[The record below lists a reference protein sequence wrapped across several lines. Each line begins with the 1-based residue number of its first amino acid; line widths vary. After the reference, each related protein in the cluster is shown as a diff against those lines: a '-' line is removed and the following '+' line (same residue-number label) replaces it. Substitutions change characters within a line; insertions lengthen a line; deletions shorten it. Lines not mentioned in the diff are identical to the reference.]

1 MSYICGEQTKTY
13 IMKYFRTLLSE
24 KNISLDTVLEV
35 EGAEWGMNIIPVECV
50 VEFMEN
56 ADRATQ
62 TKMRNTLIKIDFQNG
77 DVLDFITYIAKFIAK

>member
-1 MSYICGEQTKTY
+1 MN
-13 IMKYFRTLLSE
+13 YFRRLLSE

-35 EGAEWGMNIIPVECV
+35 EGAEWGLNMIPVEVV

-62 TKMRNTLIKIDFQNG
+62 TKMRNTLIQIDFKNG
-77 DVLDFITYIAKFIAK
+77 NVMHFITYVAKFIAK

>member
-1 MSYICGEQTKTY
+1 
-13 IMKYFRTLLSE
+13 MKYFRTLLSE

-35 EGAEWGMNIIPVECV
+35 EGAEWGLNMIPVEVV

-62 TKMRNTLIKIDFQNG
+62 TKMRNTLIQIDFKNG
-77 DVLDFITYIAKFIAK
+77 NVMHFITYVAKFIAK

>member
-1 MSYICGEQTKTY
+1 MN
-13 IMKYFRTLLSE
+13 YFRRLLNE

-35 EGAEWGMNIIPVECV
+35 EGAEWGLNMIPVEVV

-62 TKMRNTLIKIDFQNG
+62 TKMRNTLIQIDYKNG
-77 DVLDFITYIAKFIAK
+77 NVLHFITYIAKFIAK

>member
-1 MSYICGEQTKTY
+1 
-13 IMKYFRTLLSE
+13 MKYFRTLLNE

-35 EGAEWGMNIIPVECV
+35 EGADYGTNFIPVECV

-62 TKMRNTLIKIDFQNG
+62 TKMRNTLIQIDYKNG
-77 DVLDFITYIAKFIAK
+77 NVLHFITYIAKFIAK

>member
-1 MSYICGEQTKTY
+1 MN
-13 IMKYFRTLLSE
+13 YFRRLLSE

-35 EGAEWGMNIIPVECV
+35 EGAEWGLNMIPVEVV

-62 TKMRNTLIKIDFQNG
+62 TKMRNTLTKIDYKNG
-77 DVLDFITYIAKFIAK
+77 NVLHFMAK

>member
-1 MSYICGEQTKTY
+1 
-13 IMKYFRTLLSE
+13 MKYFRTLLSE

-35 EGAEWGMNIIPVECV
+35 EGADYGTNFIPVECV

-62 TKMRNTLIKIDFQNG
+62 TKMRNTLIQIDFKNG
-77 DVLDFITYIAKFIAK
+77 NVMHFITYVAKFIAK